1 MNPTALEVDYLII
14 GAGAMGMAFAD
25 TLVAET
31 DATVAIVDRYDQP
44 GGHWTVAYPFVRLHQ
59 PSAFYGVNSIE
70 LGSGAVDQDGWNAGM
85 HELASAGEI
94 LTYLDQVMRRTLL
107 PTGRVSYFPKSCYDG
122 PDPQRPDVHRFHST
136 VSGAE
141 FEVTVK
147 RRTVDATYMNVT
159 VPAMV
164 APTYEVAPGVRLI
177 TPNQLPALQHQ
188 PSHYT
193 VVGAGKTGIDACL
206 WLLSRGT
213 DPADI
218 TWIMPRDS
226 WLLDRANLQP
236 GNSDGETEAARR
248 EAVAGADTIQELFTR
263 LEDRGLLLRL
273 SPDVEPTAY
282 RCATVARA
290 ELDQLRRI
298 GDIVRH
304 GRVKR
309 IDETAVELDQATIPA
324 QAGTLYIDC
333 TADGLERRPKV
344 PVFDR
349 ARITLQAVIPCQ
361 QVFSAAV
368 TAHVEASYADD
379 DTKNALCAPSQH
391 PDSALDWIRSFGDIQ
406 ERIVQWTADPAL
418 VEWLRTCR
426 LLGRRLPELSPEQRT
441 ALLPVFQ
448 AQKLKL
454 EDLLHQAPRAP
465 RSPTSRPG
473 HSSPWPA

>member
-1 MNPTALEVDYLII
+1 MNPTALEVDYLIV

-59 PSAFYGVNSIE
+59 PSAYYGVNSRE

-85 HELASAGEI
+85 HELASAGE
-94 LTYLDQVMRRTLL
+94 LLAYFDQVMRRTLL
-107 PTGRVSYFPKSCYDG
+107 PTGRVSYFPKSFYDG
-122 PDPQRPDVHRFHST
+122 PDPLRPDVHRFHSL
-136 VSGAE
+136 VSGAG

-164 APTYEVAPGVRLI
+164 PPKYEVAPGVRLI
-177 TPNQLPALQHQ
+177 TPNQLPALEDH

-206 WLLSRGT
+206 WLLGHGT
-213 DPADI
+213 DPSDI

-226 WLLDRANLQP
+226 WLIDRAHTQP
-236 GNSDGETEAARR
+236 GDSYFEREAARR
-248 EAVAGADTIQELFTR
+248 EAVTSAHTVRELFAR
-263 LEDRGLLLRL
+263 LEGSGLLLRL
-273 SPDVEPTAY
+273 SNDVDPTAY

-290 ELDQLRRI
+290 ELEQLRHI

-304 GRVKR
+304 GRVRR
-309 IDETAVELDQATIPA
+309 IDENAIELDRATVPA

-333 TADGLERRPKV
+333 TADGLERRPTV

-349 ARITLQAVIPCQ
+349 ARITLQAVVPCQ
-361 QVFSAAV
+361 QVFSAAL
-368 TAHVEASYADD
+368 TAHVEASYTDD

-391 PDSALDWIRSFGDIQ
+391 PDSALDWIQFFGDIQ
-406 ERIVQWTADPAL
+406 ERIVRWTADPAL
-418 VEWLRTCR
+418 VQWLSTCR
-426 LLGRRLPELSPEQRT
+426 LLGRRIPEISPEQRT
-441 ALLPVFQ
+441 ALLPMFE

-454 EDLLHQAPRAP
+454 EQLLHQENVVAAVN
-465 RSPTSRPG
+465 
-473 HSSPWPA
+473 

>member
-1 MNPTALEVDYLII
+1 MNPTALEVDYLIV

-25 TLVAET
+25 TLIAET
-31 DATVAIVDRYDQP
+31 DATVAIVDRHDQP

-59 PSAFYGVNSIE
+59 PSSFYGVNSRE
-70 LGSGAVDQDGWNAGM
+70 LGSGTVDQDGWNAGL
-85 HELASAGEI
+85 HELASASEI
-94 LTYLDQVMRRTLL
+94 LAYFDQVMRRTLL
-107 PTGRVSYFPKSCYDG
+107 PTGRVSYFPKSLYDG
-122 PDPQRPDVHRFHST
+122 PDPQRPDVQRFRSL
-136 VSGAE
+136 VSGAG

-159 VPAMV
+159 VPAM
-164 APTYEVAPGVRLI
+164 APPKYEVAPGIRLI
-177 TPNQLPALQHQ
+177 TPNQLPALEEL

-226 WLLDRANLQP
+226 WLIDRAHTQP
-236 GNSDGETEAARR
+236 GDSSALETEAARR
-248 EAVAGADTIQELFTR
+248 EAVAGASTVQELFTR

-290 ELDQLRRI
+290 ELEQLRRI

-304 GRVKR
+304 GRVRR
-309 IDETAVELDQATIPA
+309 IDESEIELDEAIVPA

-333 TADGLERRPKV
+333 TADGLERRPTV
-344 PVFDR
+344 PVFDQ
-349 ARITLQAVIPCQ
+349 ARITLQAVVPCQ
-361 QVFSAAV
+361 QVFSAAL

-391 PDSALDWIRSFGDIQ
+391 PDSALDWIQFFGDIQ
-406 ERIVQWTADPAL
+406 ERIVRWTADPAL
-418 VEWLRTCR
+418 VAWLTTCR

-441 ALLPVFQ
+441 ALLPTFQ

-454 EDLLHQAPRAP
+454 ERLLQQANVVSAVN
-465 RSPTSRPG
+465 
-473 HSSPWPA
+473 

>member
-1 MNPTALEVDYLII
+1 MQPTALEVDYLIV

-59 PSAFYGVNSIE
+59 PSAYYGVNSRE
-70 LGSGAVDQDGWNAGM
+70 LGSGTVDQDGWNAGL
-85 HELASAGEI
+85 HELASAGEL
-94 LTYLDQVMRRTLL
+94 LTYFDQVMRRTLL
-107 PTGRVSYFPKSCYDG
+107 PTGRVSYFPKSFYDG
-122 PDPQRPDVHRFHST
+122 PDPLRPDVQRFHSL
-136 VSGAE
+136 VSGAG

-164 APTYEVAPGVRLI
+164 PPKYEVAPGVRLI
-177 TPNQLPALQHQ
+177 TPNQLPALEDQ

-206 WLLSRGT
+206 WLLGHGT
-213 DPADI
+213 DPSDI

-226 WLLDRANLQP
+226 WLIDRAHTQP
-236 GNSDGETEAARR
+236 GDSSILETEAARR
-248 EAVAGADTIQELFTR
+248 EAVAGADTVRELFAR
-263 LEDRGLLLRL
+263 LEDSGLLLRL
-273 SPDVEPTAY
+273 SDDVDPTAY

-290 ELDQLRRI
+290 ELEQLRRI

-309 IDETAVELDQATIPA
+309 IDENAIELDQATLPA

-333 TADGLERRPKV
+333 TADGLERRPTV
-344 PVFDR
+344 PVFDQ
-349 ARITLQAVIPCQ
+349 ARITLQAVVPCQ
-361 QVFSAAV
+361 QVFSAAL

-391 PDSALDWIRSFGDIQ
+391 PDSALDWIQFFGDVQ
-406 ERIVQWTADPAL
+406 ERIVRWTADPAL
-418 VEWLRTCR
+418 VEWLSTCR
-426 LLGRRLPELSPEQRT
+426 LLGRRIPEISPEQRT
-441 ALLPVFQ
+441 ALLPMFA

-454 EDLLHQAPRAP
+454 EQLLHQEDVVAAVN
-465 RSPTSRPG
+465 
-473 HSSPWPA
+473 